1 MTFDLKPGEGHPHA
15 GVTVGRHAFIRGDR
29 LQDAPT
35 VRELTRPMEPVL
47 GQTICLIALA
57 RFLQST
63 DLYALPVVDDQRNPI
78 FLVDRNSFIE
88 FFAKPYSREIFGNRE
103 IRKVLLSSDY
113 PSHKPIII
121 ENSSSIEDVAQ
132 IIIGSDIRHMVTG
145 FIVTLQGKY
154 EGVANGR
161 DLLDAIT
168 QRKQAELFYLAHFDH
183 LTGIPNRVLLG
194 DRLAKACRDAERTGH
209 YVALLFIDVDRF
221 KNINDSLGHRV
232 GDAVLRALV
241 GRLQTSARKSD
252 TVARIGGD
260 EFVIL
265 MEDLDDPAS
274 AELFAQRLIESMQT
288 PVEVL
293 GHALVVTTSVGIA
306 IYPRDD
312 TDISRLLA
320 KSDTA
325 MYEAKSAGRNS
336 YRVFTE
342 GRTVYDTSRLSL
354 ENDLRS
360 AIENKELKL
369 VYQPQVAL
377 ANGHI
382 RGVEALVRWEH
393 PVRGMISPLEF
404 IPMAE
409 ENGLILPLGEW
420 VLRTACCQLHEW
432 ENSGLSAMRMSV
444 NVSAVQIHQ
453 KNFIAVIQSALEDFD
468 VDPQCIEIELTESL
482 LMHKTEEVLHTL
494 NQIRALGVSLAIDD
508 FGTGFSSLSY
518 LRRFPISRL
527 KIDQSF
533 VRDIESTPANASI
546 TRAIIA
552 MAKSLSLEIIAEG
565 MENVSEK
572 NILESM
578 GCPEG
583 QGYYFAK
590 PMSAA
595 DATHWMKAHKIGT
608 AVSETRTSRPGLQLL
623 PSTALR

>member
-1 MTFDLKPGEGHPHA
+1 MTFDLKPGEGHPDA
-15 GVTVGRHAFIRGDR
+15 EVTVGRHAFFRNER
-29 LQDAPT
+29 LQSAPT
-35 VRELTRPMEPVL
+35 MRELTRAMEPVL
-47 GQTICLIALA
+47 GHTNCLMVLE
-57 RFLQST
+57 RFLQCT
-63 DLYALPVVDDQRNPI
+63 GLYALPVIDDQRNPM

-88 FFAKPYSREIFGNRE
+88 YFSRPFSREIFGKRPICN
-103 IRKVLLSSDY
+103 ILLSSEY
-113 PSHKPIII
+113 PNHKPIII
-121 ENSSSIEDVAQ
+121 ENSCSIEDVAQ
-132 IIIGSDIRHMVTG
+132 IIIDSDIRHMVTG
-145 FIVTLQGKY
+145 FVVTHLGKY

-161 DLLDAIT
+161 DLLNAIT
-168 QRKQAELFYLAHFDH
+168 QRKQIELFYLAHFDH

-194 DRLAKACRDAERTGH
+194 DRLTKACLDAERTGH

-221 KNINDSLGHRV
+221 KNINDSLGHSV
-232 GDAVLRALV
+232 GDAVLRTLV
-241 GRLQTSARKSD
+241 SRFQASARKSD

-265 MEDLDDPAS
+265 MENLDDPSS
-274 AELFAQRLIESMQT
+274 AELFAQRLVESIRV
-288 PVEVL
+288 PIEVL
-293 GHALVVTTSVGIA
+293 GHSLVVTTSIGIA

-325 MYEAKSAGRNS
+325 MYEAKASGRNS

-342 GRTVYDTSRLSL
+342 GRTIYDTSRLSL

-360 AIENKELKL
+360 AIENDELSL
-369 VYQPQVAL
+369 VFQPQVAL

-382 RGVEALVRWEH
+382 LGVEALVRWEH

-409 ENGLILPLGEW
+409 ENSLILPLGEW
-420 VLRTACCQLHEW
+420 VLRRACRQLHDW
-432 ENSGLSAMRMSV
+432 GTGGFSPLRMSV

-453 KNFIAVIQSALEDFD
+453 KNFLAVIKSVLNDFN
-468 VDPQCIEIELTESL
+468 VDPQYIELELTESL
-482 LMHKTEEVLHTL
+482 LMHKIEDTLNTL
-494 NQIRALGVSLAIDD
+494 NQIKALGVSLAIDD

-533 VRDIESTPANASI
+533 VRDIESTPANESI

-565 MENVSEK
+565 IETINEKSALEN
-572 NILESM
+572 M

-590 PMSAA
+590 PLSAA
-595 DATHWMKAHKIGT
+595 DFTHWMKTHKMSAAMG
-608 AVSETRTSRPGLQLL
+608 ETEAG
-623 PSTALR
+623 